1 MYLSSLKSHLY
12 ILVREGSVNQ
22 LDMANIPMETNQ
34 GTLPKG
40 DPCAFPFFGN
50 VGTPLMATLN
60 IPGLNVGLPVWLWS
74 TPNIPNA
81 LEASQMNA
89 LFQGH
94 QMGANCSSS
103 FKEKSGIPSSPPS
116 CNKKSK
122 KRRKRKSK
130 KKNNSSTSS
139 STSASHVGDE
149 SSAAASHAG
158 GTSLVT
164 ASHTSTSP
172 SISASHA

>member
-1 MYLSSLKSHLY
+1 MELPPQGKKVLIVCLYSLKSHFY
-12 ILVREGSVNQ
+12 ILVREGFENQ
-22 LDMANIPMETNQ
+22 LDMANIPVETNQ

-60 IPGLNVGLPVWLWS
+60 IPGLNVGLPIWLWS
-74 TPNIPNA
+74 TPNIPNS
-81 LEASQMNA
+81 LEASQLNA

-94 QMGANCSSS
+94 HLGANCSSS

-116 CNKKSK
+116 CKKKSK

-130 KKNNSSTSS
+130 KKNNSIHSS
-139 STSASHVGDE
+139 STL
-149 SSAAASHAG
+149 
-158 GTSLVT
+158 SLI
-164 ASHTSTSP
+164 H
-172 SISASHA
+172 I